1 MNSKQLKGLKVIDLV
16 DCTALGTVD
25 HAMFDPTAQK
35 VVGFSVVG
43 GQVGGLAEDG
53 LMVAAASVHALGPDA
68 LTLDNAV
75 LAHQAWVDA
84 VYGPLEPLDALAKR
98 KLVTEGGTNVGEVV
112 SVEFDPQTF
121 AMTGVEVSPGFFK
134 ANTHLAGSHVLRVG
148 PDVVVVADAA
158 TTAAESGTEVGPAAA
173 AALTGASAG

>member
-16 DCTALGTVD
+16 DGTALGTID
-25 HAMFDPTAQK
+25 HAVFDPAAQK

-43 GQVGGLAEDG
+43 GQSGGLAEDG

-68 LTLDNAV
+68 LTLDNAAT
-75 LAHQAWVDA
+75 AHQAWVDA

-98 KLVTEGGTNVGEVV
+98 KIVTEGGTDLGEVV
-112 SVEFDPQTF
+112 SIEFDPQSF

-134 ANTHLAGSHVLRVG
+134 AHTHLAGRHIVRVG
-148 PDVVVVADAA
+148 SDIVVVADAA
-158 TTAAESGTEVGPAAA
+158 TVAAESTAAK
-173 AALTGASAG
+173 